1 MKKLGMLFVFMLL
14 LVGCTQSEEQPEV
27 TDFQVDVKNPLC
39 VQFGPSYQ
47 FSHDDQA
54 ASSNC
59 TLNEDLMREVY
70 AVAKHIP
77 YVKGTKDQFENYLKK
92 WANEDGTA
100 SKEILI
106 FWQTLQNGE
115 TSNFVAIYDD
125 GRFNFR
131 SEGDKTDLLSVDVY
145 PEKFEQLSKILGK
158 YE

>member
-14 LVGCTQSEEQPEV
+14 LVGCTQSEVQPEV
-27 TDFQVDVKNPLC
+27 TDFQVDVTNPLC

-47 FSHDDQA
+47 FSHDYQA
-54 ASSNC
+54 ESSNC

-70 AVAKHIP
+70 AVAKTIP
-77 YVKGTKDQFENYLKK
+77 YVQGTKDQFEHYLEK

-106 FWQTLQNGE
+106 FWQTLKNGE

-125 GRFNFR
+125 GRFNFQ
-131 SEGDKTDLLSVDVY
+131 SEDDKTDLLSTETY
-145 PEKFEQLSKILGK
+145 PEKFDQLLKLLAK